1 MNFNIIATTY
11 RNMEHGLVEELK
23 SLLDEL
29 NEPIVIM
36 PTNISGL
43 VLCLTEADPYDI
55 IDKIRNI
62 VRETPWRVR
71 FVLRLI
77 PIEVVTNTELDE
89 ISKEAEKLAERIKG
103 DESYKV
109 EVEKRFTNLHR
120 RDIIEKV
127 AEKIDRRVK
136 LEEPDWIVLIEVV
149 GKDTGI
155 SVLKPD
161 DIFSLEKIKRS
172 ID

>member
-1 MNFNIIATTY
+1 
-11 RNMEHGLVEELK
+11 MEHRLAEELK
-23 SLLDEL
+23 SLLDES

-36 PTNISGL
+36 PTSISGL
-43 VLCLTEADPYDI
+43 VLCSTAADPYDVI
-55 IDKIRNI
+55 EKIRNI
-62 VRETPWRVR
+62 VIEDPWRVR

-77 PIEVVTNTELDE
+77 PIEVVTNTELED
-89 ISKEAEKLAERIKG
+89 ISKEAEKLAKRIKE

-109 EVEKRFTNLHR
+109 EIEKRFTNLHR